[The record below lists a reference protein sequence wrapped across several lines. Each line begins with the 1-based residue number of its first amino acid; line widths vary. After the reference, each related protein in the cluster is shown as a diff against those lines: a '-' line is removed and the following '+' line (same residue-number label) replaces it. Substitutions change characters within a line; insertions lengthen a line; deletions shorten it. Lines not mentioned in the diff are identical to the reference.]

1 MASFAIHSLYK
12 SFGSVKAVQD
22 LSFEVH
28 PGQVHGLLGPNGSGK
43 TTTLCCALGLMR
55 PTKGSIEVLG
65 VSSRALHRTAGRL
78 GVVFDQPVLLKR
90 RSVAAN
96 LAYHAKIRGH
106 KGGRTHDEVL
116 KLVGLSDLKRR
127 RAGALSLGQ
136 GKRLALAVA
145 LAGDPE
151 LVVLDEPLSGLDPVG
166 TREILAL
173 ISKLATSGLTLILS
187 THRLHDVEPVLTH
200 ATIMVRG
207 RRVATGPL
215 SEILGRGE
223 GLLQATVQD
232 PKRALKALAAMG
244 GWQVCSEEGSVIN
257 VDLGSSG
264 AQPSELAEV
273 LVKAGAGLVR
283 LQPAGQRLAD
293 AFDRLVA
300 QESTPE

>member
-1 MASFAIHSLYK
+1 MASFAIRSLCK
-12 SFGSVKAVQD
+12 SFGPVKAVQD
-22 LSFEVH
+22 LSFEVN
-28 PGQVHGLLGPNGSGK
+28 PGEVHGLLGPNGSGK
-43 TTTLCCALGLMR
+43 TTTLYCALGLMK
-55 PTKGSIEVLG
+55 PTSGSIEVLG
-65 VSSRALHRTAGRL
+65 ASSQALYRTAGRV
-78 GVVFDQPVLLKR
+78 GVVFDRPVLLKR

-96 LAYHAKIRGH
+96 LAYNAMIRGH
-106 KGGRTHDEVL
+106 KGGRSHDEVL
-116 KLVGLSDLKRR
+116 DLVGLSDLKKR

-136 GKRLALAVA
+136 GKRLALATA
-145 LAGDPE
+145 LAGEPE

-166 TREILAL
+166 TREILEL
-173 ISKLATSGLTLILS
+173 IGKLASSGLTLILS

-207 RRVATGPL
+207 QRVATGPL
-215 SEILGRGE
+215 GDILGRGE

-232 PKRALKALAAMG
+232 PQCALRALATMG
-244 GWQVCSEEGSVIN
+244 GWEVRGQEGSIID

-273 LVKAGAGLVR
+273 LVKSGAGLVR

-300 QESTPE
+300 QETVGP